1 MPLVGM
7 KSPPR
12 APATAQALA
21 FGTERTHHV
30 AKSPK
35 NEELVYH
42 TVTQLAADL
51 GITARTLRF
60 YEGKGLITPNRVGT
74 TRVYTARDRA
84 RMVLILRGKRVGFS
98 LKEIAEYLDLYDAD
112 PTHRAQNERLLK
124 LVKLRIGE
132 LEQQRASLDE
142 MLSELYDYKSHAEAA
157 LKGASP
163 APSVKPANTLR
174 NERSRP

>member
-1 MPLVGM
+1 MTKVPVIE
-7 KSPPR
+7 PPI
-12 APATAQALA
+12 
-21 FGTERTHHV
+21 
-30 AKSPK
+30 
-35 NEELVYH
+35 YH

-60 YEGKGLITPNRVGT
+60 YEGKGLITPDRVGT

-98 LKEIAEYLDLYDAD
+98 LKEIADYLDLYDAD

-124 LVKLRIGE
+124 LVKVRIQN

-142 MLSELYDYKSHAEAA
+142 MLAELYDYKGHAEAVLA
-157 LKGASP
+157 AATAD
-163 APSVKPANTLR
+163 APGRGSTSSRPD
-174 NERSRP
+174 RSRP